1 MSTQETPAR
10 RQLHVN
16 LFEMACV
23 GHIVHGMWRAPGN
36 NRHRFSELSYWTEV
50 AQLAERGLFDAVFLA
65 DVVGTYD
72 RFGDGTAAALR
83 QAVQI
88 PNLDPLM
95 LVPAMA
101 AVTKH
106 VGFGV
111 TFSTTYEPPFAFARR
126 MATLDVLTN
135 GRVGWNI
142 VTSYLQS
149 AARNFGLEDEIP
161 HDERYVIAD
170 EYIDVLYKLW
180 EGSWDDDAI
189 VADRAAG
196 IFTDPSRV
204 RAIDHHGAHF
214 QVAGPHLVQP
224 SRQRT
229 PVLFQATGSAAG
241 LEYAAR
247 HAEVVFIGGQTTED
261 VRRNIAA
268 TRRRAQAFGRRP
280 DDIRFIVQA
289 GIITGP
295 TERAAQ
301 EKLRAYREFYSLEG
315 ALIHA
320 QSEVDLRRYDPND
333 TIESVLKR
341 EGARFGNMGR
351 RFRPEQTVGS
361 ALEQIGRFDEGRYF
375 IAGEPGRVADAIES
389 WLDVD
394 GIDGINL
401 RQYHSFDTAR
411 DFIDLIVPE
420 LQARGRYRTAYA
432 PDETLRERLFGAGQA
447 RLPARHAAGR
457 YRDPAALA
465 TPTPPLFPDLIQNK
479 AS

>member
-1 MSTQETPAR
+1 
-10 RQLHVN
+10 
-16 LFEMACV
+16 MACV

-36 NRHRFSELSYWTEV
+36 NRHRFGELSYWTEV
-50 AQLAERGLFDAVFLA
+50 AQLAEEGLFDAIFLA

-83 QAVQI
+83 QGVQI

-101 AVTKH
+101 AVTRNL
-106 VGFGV
+106 GFGV

-126 MATLDVLTN
+126 MSTLDLLTG

-142 VTSYLQS
+142 VTSYLRS
-149 AARNFGLEDEIP
+149 AARNFGLDDEVP

-180 EGSWDDDAI
+180 EGSWDGDAV
-189 VADRAAG
+189 VADRARD
-196 IFTDPSRV
+196 IHTDPDRV
-204 RAIDHHGAHF
+204 RTIDHHGAYF
-214 QVAGPHLVQP
+214 RVAGPHLVQP
-224 SRQRT
+224 TAQRT
-229 PVLFQATGSAAG
+229 PVLFQATGSPAG

-268 TRRRAQAFGRRP
+268 TRRRAQAHGRRP

-289 GIITGP
+289 GIITA
-295 TERAAQ
+295 TTDAQ
-301 EKLRAYREFYSLEG
+301 AQAKLRDYRHFYSVEG

-320 QSEVDLRRYDPND
+320 QSEIDLRRYDPND
-333 TIESVLKR
+333 TIESVLAR

-351 RFRPEQTVGS
+351 RFHPGQTVGS
-361 ALEQIGRFDEGRYF
+361 ALEQIARFDEGRYF
-375 IAGEPGRVADAIES
+375 VAGTPGRVADAIES

-411 DFIDLIVPE
+411 DFINLIVPE
-420 LQARGRYRTAYA
+420 LQRRGRYRTAYT
-432 PDETLRERLFGAGQA
+432 DGETLRERLFGAGRA
-447 RLPARHAAGR
+447 HLPSYHAAAR

-465 TPTPPLFPDLIQNK
+465 TPTPPLFPDLSSIK